1 MFSTPPPAPVQFT
14 RKVIAAAERVAR
26 FERLRRGTTPIA
38 VASLRGQFRA
48 VIDQVMGEAGLYAS
62 EHAALAL
69 AQAEGDTHEA
79 VVILRAFRTILVR
92 RYTSAV
98 IDSDRIITITAGTDT
113 VTFN

>member
-48 VIDQVMGEAGLYAS
+48 VIDQVMGEAGLTLPS
-62 EHAALAL
+62 TPRSLWPRP
-69 AQAEGDTHEA
+69 
-79 VVILRAFRTILVR
+79 RATPTR
-92 RYTSAV
+92 RS
-98 IDSDRIITITAGTDT
+98 
-113 VTFN
+113 